1 MQSFFKSTLFKCVAV
16 LLAISLIAGGLLA
29 VLNDVLY
36 VTPEERTGRAFT
48 KIYGNAISQDR
59 YQIEIDVDGTDKNK
73 NQPYSCVYENVEIG
87 VVEKLY
93 IVDKQND
100 TDLEYDMIFKT
111 KGYQGYK
118 GGWISTWVKVEVN
131 GSAKSI
137 TKVII
142 DGYEKQTLMSK
153 LGDAFLS
160 KFNVDVTQDILFSS
174 NTKTGNNVV
183 AGATKSA
190 NAGCNAVNCALIYME
205 ANA

>member
-1 MQSFFKSTLFKCVAV
+1 M
-16 LLAISLIAGGLLA
+16 
-29 VLNDVLY
+29 
-36 VTPEERTGRAFT
+36 
-48 KIYGNAISQDR
+48 
-59 YQIEIDVDGTDKNK
+59 
-73 NQPYSCVYENVEIG
+73 
-87 VVEKLY
+87 VEKLY

-118 GGWISTWVKVEVN
+118 GGWISTWVKVEIN

-183 AGATKSA
+183 NNIVAGATKSA

>member
-1 MQSFFKSTLFKCVAV
+1 MWRALYFSAV

-118 GGWISTWVKVEVN
+118 GGWISTWIKVEVN

-174 NTKTGNNVV
+174 NTKTGNNIVT
-183 AGATKSA
+183 GATKSA

-205 ANA
+205 AHA

>member
-1 MQSFFKSTLFKCVAV
+1 MQSFFKSTWFKCIAV
-16 LLAISLIAGGLLA
+16 LLAISVIAGGLLA

-36 VTPEERTGRAFT
+36 VDPEDRTGRAFN
-48 KIYGNAISQDR
+48 KIYGTTISQNR
-59 YQIEIDVDGTDKNK
+59 YDVVIDVDGSDTTKNT
-73 NQPYSCVYENVEIG
+73 PYSCVIEQQEIG
-87 VVEKLY
+87 VVEKLF
-93 IVDKQND
+93 IVDKEND
-100 TDLEYDMIFKT
+100 ADTTYDMVFKT

-118 GGWISTWVKVEVN
+118 GGWISTWVKVEIN
-131 GSAKSI
+131 GSVKAI

-160 KFNVDVTQDILFSS
+160 KFNKDITQDLLFSS

-190 NAGCNAVNCALIYME
+190 NAGCNAVNCALIYLE

>member
-59 YQIEIDVDGTDKNK
+59 YQIEIDVDGTDKNI

-111 KGYQGYK
+111 NGYQGYK

>member
-48 KIYGNAISQDR
+48 QIYGNAISQDR

-73 NQPYSCVYENVEIG
+73 NHPYSCVYENVEIG

-183 AGATKSA
+183 SGATKSA

>member
-59 YQIEIDVDGTDKNK
+59 YQIEIDVDGTDKNI

>member
-48 KIYGNAISQDR
+48 KIYGNAIPQDR
-59 YQIEIDVDGTDKNK
+59 YQIEIDVDGTDQNK

-118 GGWISTWVKVEVN
+118 GGWISTWVKVEIN

-183 AGATKSA
+183 TGATKSA